1 MIMIKFLKLLPAL
14 ALVLAATFAFA
25 FGPKQVSEHGY
36 DGQNWINVTGLTPG
50 PSTYQC
56 NESTVTCTRQAANPS
71 APQVKPGIFV
81 NNMD

>member
-1 MIMIKFLKLLPAL
+1 MIKFLKLLPAL
-14 ALVLAATFAFA
+14 AIVLAATLAFAFA
-25 FGPKQVSEHGY
+25 PAQTSEYGY

-50 PSTYQC
+50 PTTFLC
-56 NESTVTCTRQAANPS
+56 NEDPQVCTRQAANHS